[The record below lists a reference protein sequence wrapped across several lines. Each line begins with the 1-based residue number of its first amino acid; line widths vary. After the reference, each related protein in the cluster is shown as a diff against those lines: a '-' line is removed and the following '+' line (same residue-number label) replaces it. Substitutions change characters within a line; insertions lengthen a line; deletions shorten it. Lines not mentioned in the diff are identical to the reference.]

1 MIVYPTLSEEQEDR
15 FREDDRMKVLELMYG
30 HQIEISSSGTQK
42 NHDIKIL
49 ENLAKKQKN

>member
-1 MIVYPTLSEEQEDR
+1 VYPTISEEQEDR